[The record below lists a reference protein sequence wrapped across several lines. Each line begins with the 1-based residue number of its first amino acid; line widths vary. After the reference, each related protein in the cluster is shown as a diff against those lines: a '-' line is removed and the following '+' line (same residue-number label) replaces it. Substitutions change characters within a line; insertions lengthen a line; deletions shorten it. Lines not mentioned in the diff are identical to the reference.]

1 LEENLMKKEDMK
13 QKLKRTWVACLA
25 ALWLVLPAAL
35 QAQVHIGGPGDAV
48 KGALLDLTIPEG
60 TNLGL
65 LPLNVSIDEIDQI
78 PDVFTDKASIVN
90 GDLKGLVVYNAN
102 TDTGGPGLFVWDGAQ
117 WNKVEWCPLP
127 TIASPA
133 ADTTLTSYGETTRR
147 LAVTANGN
155 GGTLS
160 YQWESSPTGAPDSW
174 NPVDGAIDA
183 AYNAPATAA
192 GTVYYHC
199 IVSNECG
206 NSTSPVFTVTVLASI
221 PTNDSYTITG
231 ATCYDVAQSGTLTGR
246 TNAFATTHTMTYT
259 FKYGNAFTD
268 LSFAV
273 LSDPSGIIESI
284 SSPTATSGSGSST
297 QTFEVTFTSTVE
309 SIVYGSS
316 ATARIAACYVDNN
329 QTVRIAYIDIIAK
342 DKKCCAYVTGSNGK
356 CYRRSASAAQY
367 HNKPGCPSGWSGET
381 YNNLK
386 AVVTAAQWYEYTSN
400 YDCWINTANG
410 QGTIFYSTGTAWKSE
425 ASIATA
431 AVVCVEN

>member
-1 LEENLMKKEDMK
+1 
-13 QKLKRTWVACLA
+13 KRTWVACLA

-35 QAQVHIGGPGDAV
+35 QAQVHIGGTGDAV

-102 TDTGGPGLFVWDGAQ
+102 TDTGGPGLFVWDGAK

-127 TIASPA
+127 AIASPA

-147 LAVTANGN
+147 LAVTAD

-160 YQWESSPTGAPDSW
+160 YQWESSDTGAPDSW

-183 AYNAPATAA
+183 AYNAPVTAA

-206 NSTSPVFTVTVLASI
+206 NTTSPVFTVTRLASI
-221 PTNDSYTITG
+221 PTNASYTITG

-246 TNAFATTHTMTYT
+246 TNAFASTHTMTYT

-297 QTFEVTFTSTVE
+297 QTFEVTFVSTVE
-309 SIVYGSS
+309 SIVRSKTVTVRLS
-316 ATARIAACYVDNN
+316 ASYLDNN
-329 QTVRIAYIDIIAK
+329 GAARYAYLDINVK
-342 DKKCCAYVTGSNGK
+342 DATCCAYVLGTNGV
-356 CYRRSASAAQY
+356 CYRMSDGTSAPSSRPGCQSGWKRVGGDEIRGKVSVSAWYAESHSYTVYRSASSGNGVIGANSDNTWY
-367 HNKPGCPSGWSGET
+367 TNTVISTGWSH
-381 YNNLK
+381 
-386 AVVTAAQWYEYTSN
+386 AA
-400 YDCWINTANG
+400 
-410 QGTIFYSTGTAWKSE
+410 
-425 ASIATA
+425 
-431 AVVCVEN
+431 CVPDDI